1 MYQRNIKLAYAISFI
16 NELYFP
22 IAVWLFFYLKYL
34 TFTEIAL
41 LTTIKVILSN
51 AFEIPTGAIAD
62 RFGRKISIVLSI
74 LLWASVMFA
83 TAFATK
89 FWMFIMIESVRALAQ
104 AFYSGSLEAL
114 TYDSLV
120 KDKRENLYNR
130 VISTIQAFEW
140 TALFISSVIGGL
152 LFLFWYRAPYLIQGG
167 LYIVALILALRL
179 TEIKWHSENITINR
193 FITQSLV
200 GFRELFRTQHLHFY
214 TLLFVTIGAGYFFA
228 AELLGI
234 SQMRQYGADSRIVG
248 VVFGTG
254 YIISA
259 IASKAF
265 MGLNN
270 RFGGITLLVVSAGVL
285 VSSFLLAN
293 FVGLTVGTLLIVG
306 RISSST
312 TFRNVRSMII
322 NRSIKS
328 ENRATSLST
337 LNLLTQLPFTLFA
350 TGAGFIIQTQ
360 GPNKFALILGITLL
374 IVLSSL
380 VLFAK
385 PKTLTENPV

>member
-51 AFEIPTGAIAD
+51 AFEIPTGAFAD

-120 KDKRENLYNR
+120 KDKRESLYNR

-200 GFRELFRTQHLHFY
+200 GFRELFRTQHLRFY
-214 TLLFVTIGAGYFFA
+214 TLLFVTIGVGYFFA

-270 RFGGITLLVVSAGVL
+270 RFDEITLLVVSAGVL

-350 TGAGFIIQTQ
+350 TGAGYIIQTQ